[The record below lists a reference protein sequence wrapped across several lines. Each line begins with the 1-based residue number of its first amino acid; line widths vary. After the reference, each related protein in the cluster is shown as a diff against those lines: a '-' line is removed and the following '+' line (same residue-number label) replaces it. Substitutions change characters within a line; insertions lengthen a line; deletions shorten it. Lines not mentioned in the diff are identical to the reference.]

1 LLKKIEKFFLE
12 YDIPILNMTTNTT
25 WQLSWN
31 PKTYDAKKRMLAAA
45 ASESGK
51 NMLQSWGRS
60 SDKNI
65 SKIKV
70 GDDIYITCGKKCIG
84 KAVVTQPFAQYAHI
98 ETDEFVIN
106 QPEHNKRQ
114 ENRWYCNLRITE
126 IYYEEY
132 QRDLRG
138 NQNTF
143 CNPTNAFWKN

>member
-1 LLKKIEKFFLE
+1 
-12 YDIPILNMTTNTT
+12 MTTNTS

-31 PKTYDAKKRMLAAA
+31 ATNYDAKGRMLAAA

-60 SDKNI
+60 STKNVA
-65 SKIKV
+65 KIKV
-70 GDDIYITCGKKCIG
+70 GDDIYITCNKKCIG
-84 KAVVTQPFAQYAHI
+84 KAVVTQPFAQTAQMA
-98 ETDEFVIN
+98 TDEFVIN
-106 QPEHNKRQ
+106 QAEHNNRHG
-114 ENRWYCNLRITE
+114 NRWYCHLRITE
-126 IYYEEY
+126 VYFGEH